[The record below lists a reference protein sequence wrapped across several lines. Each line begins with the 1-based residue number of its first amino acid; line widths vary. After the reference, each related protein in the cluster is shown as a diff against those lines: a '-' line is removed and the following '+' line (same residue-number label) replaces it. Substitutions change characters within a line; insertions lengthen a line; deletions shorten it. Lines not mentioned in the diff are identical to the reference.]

1 MRRGVV
7 YKVSCKD
14 CKKTYNWETNR
25 TLKVR
30 LREHRQA
37 VKRGTPRMELQ
48 CMPIMPSMQLIGL
61 GQKGGEWKPT
71 IGGKE
76 LSKPSRSI
84 PGKIQLTLTVVP
96 LITHVQ
102 LNFKF

>member
-14 CKKTYNWETNR
+14 CKKTYNWETSR

-37 VKRGTPRMELQ
+37 VERSDPKNGIAAYAHNAQHAIDWIGAKVRRMEANYWR
-48 CMPIMPSMQLIGL
+48 
-61 GQKGGEWKPT
+61 KRT
-71 IGGKE
+71 IE
-76 LSKPSRSI
+76 A
-84 PGKIQLTLTVVP
+84 IQINTREHT
-96 LITHVQ
+96 I
-102 LNFKF
+102 NFDGSPPHHPCPV

>member
-37 VKRGTPRMELQ
+37 VKCGDPKNGIAAYAHNAQHAIDWM
-48 CMPIMPSMQLIGL
+48 
-61 GQKGGEWKPT
+61 
-71 IGGKE
+71 GGK
-76 LSKPSRSI
+76 
-84 PGKIQLTLTVVP
+84 
-96 LITHVQ
+96 
-102 LNFKF
+102 